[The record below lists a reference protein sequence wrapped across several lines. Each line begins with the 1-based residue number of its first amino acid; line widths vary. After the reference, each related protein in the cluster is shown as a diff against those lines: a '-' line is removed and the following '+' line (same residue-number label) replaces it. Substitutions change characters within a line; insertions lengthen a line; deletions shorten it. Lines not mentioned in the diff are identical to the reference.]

1 MRYLKHKLLLLL
13 ITAGWGLSFPLITM
27 VLDRGMSSNTIVML
41 RGLFFLVCCCIFFRK
56 TLLRMKGGEFLYA
69 LLAGACNLAGS
80 LLQTLGMV
88 FTSPSHCAFLTVT
101 NVVIVPFVALALFR
115 EKPPGRSIISV
126 PLCVS
131 GMAVL
136 TGVFKTGLSV
146 NIGDLYSLAGA
157 FAFSVAIALLSHGK
171 TDFRIIAFGLA
182 LANFA
187 GGLAVMLVSGESL
200 AGVQWGFTLPALLF
214 MGVVAAF
221 IGLTTQCYVQKYISP
236 TSAALIMASEG
247 VLGSLFSVLLGL
259 EDFTRALVFG
269 GLLIVLSIV
278 VMESD
283 FNFKGRPRRV
293 RAVPGKNAN

>member
-1 MRYLKHKLLLLL
+1 MLLL

-27 VLDRGMSSNTIVML
+27 VLDRGMASNTIVMI
-41 RGLFFLVCCCIFFRK
+41 RGLFFLICCCIFFGK
-56 TLLRMKGGEFLYA
+56 TILRMKAGEFLYA
-69 LLAGACNLAGS
+69 LLAGACNLVGS

-88 FTSPSHCAFLTVT
+88 FTLPSNCAFLTVT
-101 NVVIVPFVALALFR
+101 NVVIVPFAALILFR
-115 EKPPGRSIISV
+115 EKPARRSLISV

-157 FAFSVAIALLSHGK
+157 FAFSINIALLSHGK

-187 GGLAVMLVSGESL
+187 GGLAATLIFGESL
-200 AGVQWGFTLPALLF
+200 AGVQWGFVLPVLLF
-214 MGVVAAF
+214 TGVVATF

-236 TSAALIMASEG
+236 TSAALIMAMEG
-247 VLGSLFSVLLGL
+247 VLGSFCSVLLGL
-259 EDFTRALVFG
+259 ENFTRAMVFG

-283 FNFKGRPRRV
+283 FSFKRRP
-293 RAVPGKNAN
+293 A